1 MNNEKVKT
9 VIVFILKSLVA
20 VAISFLEIV
29 VLIKI
34 FVVPDITVS
43 LLQAFTK
50 ELDSETNNYQL
61 NADIWLG
68 AFDETLLAM

>member
-1 MNNEKVKT
+1 MKKVKT

-29 VLIKI
+29 V
-34 FVVPDITVS
+34 PDITVS
-43 LLQAFTK
+43 SPQAFTK